1 MLRLSKDKNINTLVN
16 QLISVGWK
24 YKRRKKHGSIIS
36 PKGKM
41 LIIPSTPSDRRAFY
55 NFRQDVKAISRGC

>member
-16 QLISVGWK
+16 EMISVGWK
-24 YKRRKKHGSIIS
+24 YKRRTKHGSIVS
-36 PKGKM
+36 PKGRM

-55 NFRQDVKAISRGC
+55 NFRQAVKVISGGY